1 MSTEKL
7 VISVRLNIP
16 NGPELSLDTEIP
28 VNGYG
33 KFCALIT
40 AGAVDF
46 ALALPWAQALAPAF
60 LAIKAARQGLCYK
73 LNDAAST
80 ETFQVDGP
88 HLLFGSG
95 ALSLLGAHP
104 VTLYFTNGGTTD
116 IAVEVLI
123 GG

>member
-7 VISVRLNIP
+7 VIAARLNIP

-28 VNGYG
+28 VSGYG
-33 KFCALIT
+33 KFCALIA

-46 ALALPWAQALAPAF
+46 ALPLPWAQSLAPQF
-60 LAIKAARQGLCYK
+60 LAIKATRQGLSYK

-80 ETFQVDGP
+80 ETYLVDGP

-95 ALSLLGAHP
+95 ALGLLGAHP